1 MFITSLIQCRICIFH
16 SKVKNLRGHEHIT
29 QPKSSNFTHEESQ
42 LFGNGGHPFIPF
54 PPEVAV
60 CDEVAEEFEEPTHI
74 HGLCNKDFFYF
85 QSSIISRLTNTM
97 YMYTSHTRNIFA
109 Y

>member
-54 PPEVAV
+54 PPGVAV
-60 CDEVAEEFEEPTHI
+60 CDVVAEFEEPTHI
-74 HGLCNKDFFYF
+74 HGLFNKDFF
-85 QSSIISRLTNTM
+85 
-97 YMYTSHTRNIFA
+97 TSNLVLFHVLQIQCILGIYLPINLL
-109 Y
+109 

>member
-1 MFITSLIQCRICIFH
+1 MFITSFIQCRICIFH

-29 QPKSSNFTHEESQ
+29 HPKSSNFTHEESQ

-60 CDEVAEEFEEPTHI
+60 CDVVAEEFEEPTH
-74 HGLCNKDFFYF
+74 
-85 QSSIISRLTNTM
+85 M
-97 YMYTSHTRNIFA
+97 YMGYVIKIFFTSNLV
-109 Y
+109 